1 MWITERNGK
10 YVYTE
15 RFTDELTGKTKKLS
29 VTLDKM
35 TAKAKKEAYAILSQ
49 KWEKVRSGANLT
61 LSGIN
66 ERYLR
71 YVQQNFKEQTYI
83 QAKRRGDRLLKMIGD
98 VKVDQLTAGYIE
110 DQLQASGKRT
120 QTINTYISGMKTM
133 LKWAFTK
140 GYTENKVFEKLNLLP
155 LPKSK
160 KADISEKY
168 LEDDEIQKILASI
181 EEPHNLYLTKFLLFT
196 GCRIGEAIALDM
208 DDIDFRNKLIHI
220 TKTKSSV
227 THKIGTPKSAAGF
240 RDVRMQPELILL
252 CRQIRQATLKDR
264 LMFPEADRSAFLLND
279 EGRRVASTTYQKY
292 FGSLCES
299 VLGRRLT
306 PHALRHTH
314 VSILAAKG
322 ISLDMIARR
331 LGHETSDIT
340 KKIYYHV
347 TKKQKEKDYAA
358 MDAISIL

>member
-10 YVYTE
+10 YTYTE
-15 RFTDELTGKTKKLS
+15 RFLDELTGKTRRLS

-35 TAKAKKEAYAILSQ
+35 TAKAKKEAYEQLSQ

-61 LSGIN
+61 LSGVN

-83 QAKRRGDRLLKMIGD
+83 QAKRRGDRLLTMIGD

-110 DQLQASGKRT
+110 DQLQASIQKNA
-120 QTINTYISGMKTM
+120 TINLYLKRLKTM

-140 GYTENKVFEKLNLLP
+140 GYTTNEVYKKLSMLP
-155 LPKSK
+155 VKKPKK
-160 KADISEKY
+160 EDISEKY
-168 LEDDEIQKILASI
+168 LEADEIQKILAAI

-220 TKTKSSV
+220 TKNMSDI
-227 THKIGTPKSAAGF
+227 THKISTPKTAASF
-240 RDVRMQPELILL
+240 RDIRMQPELILL
-252 CRQIRQATLKDR
+252 CRQIRQMTLKDR
-264 LMFPEADRSAFLLND
+264 LMFPEADRTAFILND
-279 EGRRVASTTYQKY
+279 EGRRVSANTYQQH

-314 VSILAAKG
+314 VSILAEKG

-331 LGHETSDIT
+331 LGHETSAIT
-340 KKIYYHV
+340 RQIYYHV

-358 MDAISIL
+358 MDAVSIL